1 MEGEKF
7 HISLVEGA
15 VPFCVKTPRS
25 IPFAYREK
33 LKAELQTLQD
43 RGIIALVTQVIE
55 WCAPIVVTLKKGLD
69 KISMCT
75 SEQVFAE
82 NAINHPHQWKQ

>member
-33 LKAELQTLQD
+33 LKAELQPLQD
-43 RGIIALVTQVIE
+43 QGIIAPVTQVTE
-55 WCAPIVVTLKKGLD
+55 W
-69 KISMCT
+69 
-75 SEQVFAE
+75 
-82 NAINHPHQWKQ
+82 